1 VFTHASGNLTMYYD
15 IEVKDP
21 MDNQAA
27 NGALLPTTT
36 LITKD
41 RIFIPIPNNLLDVF
55 RVTSGPKEFFVRFDV
70 I

>member
-1 VFTHASGNLTMYYD
+1 
-15 IEVKDP
+15 
-21 MDNQAA
+21 MDSQAA
-27 NGALLPTTT
+27 GGAPLPTTT

-55 RVTSGPKEFFVRFDV
+55 RVTGGSKEFFVRFDV